1 MGAGSIP
8 GVLGEVGTVGEGLV
22 AARALVG
29 LWFSHVDLGVQLKVS
44 LRSKNLK

>member
-1 MGAGSIP
+1 MGTGSVP

-22 AARALVG
+22 TARTLVG